1 MRQEERGASTG
12 KGNHH
17 VHTTSEK
24 PGMTKLWICLGMVFF
39 ALLAPRDGLGQGG
52 RSPSRV
58 SLPDVRLVGPPTWW
72 IVPFKEGN
80 TAEGKLYF
88 GATVEN
94 RSDVVAAVGL
104 SFQSYTAEGT
114 RYEGCY
120 EMGGGGPGVYDEVPP
135 RGRAFLMCQR
145 SIVPVDRAGLQ
156 VTSRMWDVRPVVVRT
171 TAARVVEAGFQ
182 VAEEYLDATAYDA
195 FALVRGPG
203 ARDVDVRVVFRFL
216 AEDGTQVAT
225 CESGDVTIEPE
236 VAQRVT
242 CSSTATVVPGME
254 RPVHVRAELRAGEW

>member
-1 MRQEERGASTG
+1 MVNRWVFVGIFLGAFLS
-12 KGNHH
+12 
-17 VHTTSEK
+17 
-24 PGMTKLWICLGMVFF
+24 
-39 ALLAPRDGLGQGG
+39 PREGVAQGG
-52 RSPSRV
+52 RAASRPSARPGQ
-58 SLPDVRLVGPPTWW
+58 PDVRLVGPPTWW

-104 SFQSYTAEGT
+104 SFQSYTAEGA

-156 VTSRMWDVRPVVVRT
+156 VTTRMWDVRPVTVRA
-171 TAARVVEAGFQ
+171 TAARVVGSGLE

-203 ARDVDVRVVFRFL
+203 GRDVELRVVFRFL

-225 CESGDVTIEPE
+225 CESDDVTVEPE

-254 RPVHVRAELRAGEW
+254 RPVRVRAELRAAEW